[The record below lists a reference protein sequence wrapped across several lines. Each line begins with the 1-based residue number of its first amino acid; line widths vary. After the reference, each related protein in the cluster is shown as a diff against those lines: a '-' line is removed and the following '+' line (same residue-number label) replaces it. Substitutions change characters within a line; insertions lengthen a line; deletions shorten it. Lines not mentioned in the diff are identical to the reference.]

1 MRVGSLDLRSGDPI
15 DLTTPMD
22 DYISCSQGPT
32 ARRFTFPRKHW
43 NSVINMAPP
52 TTRTKRMIGAKPP
65 SECLAGLEKSGT
77 EMTTARM
84 DEILETRLIR
94 PEIFRHDDF
103 RAFIRERSTRLLDEI
118 ELALGKS
125 VSGRDTDEVLAV
137 RRPADRA
144 RPRLGGQSPGHVALQ
159 SVSDQ

>member
-1 MRVGSLDLRSGDPI
+1 M
-15 DLTTPMD
+15 
-22 DYISCSQGPT
+22 
-32 ARRFTFPRKHW
+32 
-43 NSVINMAPP
+43 INMAPP

-137 RRPADRA
+137 GAAHRLI
-144 RPRLGGQSPGHVALQ
+144 RPRSASPA
-159 SVSDQ
+159 